1 MAEAANKQQAADADL
16 ALTAKQAE
24 DVKGGRAL
32 KKKSKKEKTGAHP
45 AGGGR
50 YQPL

>member
-16 ALTAKQAE
+16 ALTAKEAE

-32 KKKSKKEKTGAHP
+32 KKKSKKKKTGAHP